1 MIIDLLMKGRSLKKF
16 KTIISILLVIGLLC
30 ILLGVLFIEEESA
43 KGLLSGIG
51 FGLVVTA
58 ALNLIIVQLKAK
70 KDSYEE
76 EMELQ
81 FQDERVKLN
90 KMKALAYTGIVTI
103 FMLCTVL
110 ILNVLID
117 FDLLLGNIIVL
128 FTYSIVLVI
137 FKYYY
142 KNK

>member
-1 MIIDLLMKGRSLKKF
+1 MIIDLLMKGRSLKRF
-16 KTIISILLVIGLLC
+16 KTIISILLVIGMLC
-30 ILLGVLFIEEESA
+30 ILLGVLFVEKESA
-43 KGLLSGIG
+43 KGLISGIG

-58 ALNLIIVQLKAK
+58 ALNLIIIQLKAK

-90 KMKALAYTGIVTI
+90 KMKALAYAGIVTI

-110 ILNVLID
+110 ILRALIEL
-117 FDLLLGNIIVL
+117 DLLIGNIIVL
-128 FTYSIVLVI
+128 FTYSIALVI
-137 FKYYY
+137 FKFYY